1 MFDDIRNDVDKL
13 VKFKQISMEL
23 LFSFSF
29 GEIEAKLHRVFTNK
43 IWLLY
48 VFDREGLCAIKIW
61 LPVLGIETRK
71 GNKWTDFEGM
81 SIVRFTQSRDFRMS
95 KKLISESMR

>member
-43 IWLLY
+43 IIFGIGKIWLLY
-48 VFDREGLCAIKIW
+48 VFDREGLCAIKI
-61 LPVLGIETRK
+61 
-71 GNKWTDFEGM
+71 
-81 SIVRFTQSRDFRMS
+81 
-95 KKLISESMR
+95 